1 MKLST
6 KIVIMKKSLLFILI
20 VLSGLILFSCS
31 SDDDDTLE
39 GRYYVK
45 YTLTGGSWYR
55 PPFGHESKPTSTG
68 IKYMDKDGMVST
80 SQSGKIMFTK
90 VIGPVNSSFKPSLS
104 ASGTNYGTY
113 SAYYEATIEILRNG
127 EQLVG
132 SNSTAGYGNIALTC
146 KINE

>member
-1 MKLST
+1 
-6 KIVIMKKSLLFILI
+6 MKKFLLLSIL

-31 SDDDDTLE
+31 DDDEDTS
-39 GRYYVK
+39 GGSYYVK

-55 PPFGHESKPTSTG
+55 PPFGHQSEPTSTR
-68 IKYMDKDGMVST
+68 IKCMDKDGMITT

-104 ASGTNYGTY
+104 ASGANYGTY
-113 SAYYEATIEILRNG
+113 SAYYEATIEILKNG

-132 SNSTAGYGNIALTC
+132 SNSTAGYGNIVLTC
-146 KINE
+146 NINE